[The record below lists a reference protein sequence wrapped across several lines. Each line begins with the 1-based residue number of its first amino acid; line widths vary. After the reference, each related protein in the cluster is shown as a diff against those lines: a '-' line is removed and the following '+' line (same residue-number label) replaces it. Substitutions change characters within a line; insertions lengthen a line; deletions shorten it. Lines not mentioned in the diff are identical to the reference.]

1 MNADIRL
8 EIEAKLERAKQMK
21 EEEKVFRYNGILYPT
36 LMSPEENLKA
46 SESFEARPD
55 DIVLVAYPKC
65 GFNWMVGVILKIM
78 AAVKVENKEVQ
89 DRLVPLLEF
98 LNPGAQKSLSEVPS
112 PRLLGTHMHPD
123 NIPPS
128 FAAQK
133 TKILVIFRNPKDTMV
148 SYYHFTNSSP
158 MLPTAESW
166 DKFYE
171 EFMRGDVCLGSYF
184 DHALAWEKR
193 MDDPNVMIVTFEE
206 MKRDLT
212 EGIRQISNFFGFTLS
227 EEQVQT
233 ISQES
238 MFTTMKDG
246 SKDKYGKMVNVIF
259 RKGEVGDWK
268 NHFSESQSQEMDVE
282 FEKRLA
288 GTKLGALL
296 KYDTYCK

>member
-1 MNADIRL
+1 MEKAN
-8 EIEAKLERAKQMK
+8 QMK
-21 EEEKVFRYNGILYPT
+21 EEEKVFRYKGILYPI
-36 LMSPEENLKA
+36 LRCPEENLKA
-46 SESFEARPD
+46 YESFEARPD
-55 DIVLVAYPKC
+55 DIMLVAYPKC
-65 GFNWMVGVILKIM
+65 GFNWMVGVMLKIM
-78 AAVKVENKEVQ
+78 AAAKAGNKEIK
-89 DRLVPLLEF
+89 DSLVPILEF
-98 LNPGAQKSLSEVPS
+98 FDPEKQKSLSEVPS

-148 SYYHFTNSSP
+148 SYYHFTNSNP
-158 MLPTAESW
+158 VLPTAESW

-171 EFMRGDVCLGSYF
+171 EFMRGDVPWGSYF
-184 DHALAWEKR
+184 DNALAWEKR
-193 MDDPNVMIVTFEE
+193 MDDPDVMIVTFEE

-212 EGIRQISNFFGFTLS
+212 EGIRRISNFFGFTLS

-238 MFTTMKDG
+238 MFNAMKDG
-246 SKDKYGKMVNVIF
+246 NKEKYGKIINVIF